1 MLKPLSDHVILS
13 YIKEEEKTASGIILT
28 TEAKEKQ
35 SMGKVVAIGP
45 KVEDI
50 KVDDKVVY
58 QSYSGTKTKFKDE
71 DYLIIKAEDILAI
84 YED

>member
-58 QSYSGTKTKFKDE
+58 QSYSGTKTKFNDE
-71 DYLIIKAEDILAI
+71 EYLIIKAEDILAI

>member
-28 TEAKEKQ
+28 TEVKDKQ

-58 QSYSGTKTKFKDE
+58 KSYSGTKTKFNDE
-71 DYLIIKAEDILAI
+71 EYLIIKAEDILAI

>member
-28 TEAKEKQ
+28 TEVKDKQ

-58 QSYSGTKTKFKDE
+58 QSYSGTKTKFNDE
-71 DYLIIKAEDILAI
+71 EYLIIKAEDILAI